1 MGRLGVAGDRLA
13 PVGGM
18 GVLGAHAGYPKQRI
32 GHYFGRVNR
41 KERTERPREEKIK
54 KAEDRDLAQP
64 LRLSIVSH
72 SDHAEGGTRTRTGL
86 RPLRPERS
94 ASTSS
99 TTSARAEKLAGRR
112 DRVNLIHAP

>member
-32 GHYFGRVNR
+32 GHHFGRVNR
-41 KERTERPREEKIK
+41 KERSERQREEKIK

-64 LRLSIVSH
+64 LRLSIVSN

-99 TTSARAEKLAGRR
+99 TTSARAEALMRR
-112 DRVNLIHAP
+112 RGGINPGHEL